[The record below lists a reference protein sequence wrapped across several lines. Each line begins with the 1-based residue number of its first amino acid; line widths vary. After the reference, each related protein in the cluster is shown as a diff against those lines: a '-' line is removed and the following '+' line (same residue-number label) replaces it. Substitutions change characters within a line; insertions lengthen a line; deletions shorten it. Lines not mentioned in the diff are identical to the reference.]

1 MRKVIISADST
12 CDIGPELQ
20 KEHNVQLLNWR
31 IALDGREYTDNV
43 DIFPDDLYRAWRSKG
58 ILPKS
63 TGATCEEYLN
73 HFRPLVEAGYDVV
86 HLGLGSGISCSFQNA
101 AEAAREIGHVTAIDS
116 QNLSTGFGLLVLE
129 AAELA
134 EQGLSAEEIRQRIE
148 LLRPHSHASF
158 LLDTLEFMKAGGRC
172 SALTAFGASLLQLKP
187 CIEVDNED
195 GSRMHVGK
203 KYRGKMERCLIE
215 YVHNKLEGRTDL
227 DLRRVFITH
236 SGSPES
242 DIQAVRREVAR
253 IANFREIYITRANCT
268 ISTHCGPR
276 TLGVLFMT
284 K

>member
-1 MRKVIISADST
+1 MKKKRLLSLLLAGAMAFSMAACGGQETVTNDQNASSAAADAASEPAPNEELKNQLIIGTVTQMESEFYDTSFSAAGT
-12 CDIGPELQ
+12 NYIM
-20 KEHNVQLLNWR
+20 
-31 IALDGREYTDNV
+31 Y
-43 DIFPDDLYRAWRSKG
+43 DL
-58 ILPKS
+58 I
-63 TGATCEEYLN
+63 
-73 HFRPLVEAGYDVV
+73 HGYDTVISTKEGAFEYDPTVV
-86 HLGLGSGISCSFQNA
+86 A
-101 AEAAREIGHVTAIDS
+101 
-116 QNLSTGFGLLVLE
+116 
-129 AAELA
+129 
-134 EQGLSAEEIRQRIE
+134 
-148 LLRPHSHASF
+148 SH
-158 LLDTLEFMKAGGRC
+158 E
-172 SALTAFGASLLQLKP
+172 
-187 CIEVDNED
+187 EVDNED